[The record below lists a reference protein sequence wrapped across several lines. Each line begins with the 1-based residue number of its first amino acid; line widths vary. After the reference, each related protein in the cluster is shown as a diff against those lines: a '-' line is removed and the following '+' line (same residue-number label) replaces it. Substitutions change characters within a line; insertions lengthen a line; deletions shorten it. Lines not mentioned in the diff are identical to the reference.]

1 MISIVIPLYNKR
13 DGIGKALQSVFAQTF
28 TDYEIIVVDDGS
40 TDGSEEE
47 VVRLQRE
54 RDEGSERDEVRGTRY
69 EEGFRN
75 EGRGTTNQEGFRNEG
90 RRTRVEVSVNGDQ
103 QPTTKNQKPATSNQK
118 PKTSNQ
124 PPATGHRQPIRLIR
138 QANAGVS
145 AARNRGIA
153 EAHGEWI
160 ALLDADDEWKPDYL
174 ATIAN
179 MINRFPDCDVLAT
192 NYEMHQ
198 ADGKIIPTILNKI
211 KFKGTQG
218 VLDNYFEVASSSN
231 PPLWTSAVCARK
243 SAFEAIGGFPTGIIQ
258 GEDLLTWAK
267 LASRYKIAYCLKPLA
282 VFNIEE
288 MNRNSRP
295 KRIPPVPDRVGEG
308 LKQLRKEYN
317 PPYIRE
323 YLSFWHK
330 MRSALFWRLKEKGQA
345 RKEALKAICLNPLN
359 YKAYVLLALNMI

>member
-54 RDEGSERDEVRGTRY
+54 RDEGSDRDEVRGTRY
-69 EEGFRN
+69 
-75 EGRGTTNQEGFRNEG
+75 
-90 RRTRVEVSVNGDQ
+90 EVSVNGDQ
-103 QPTTKNQKPATSNQK
+103 QPTTKNQQPSTRNQQPTTNNQQLATS
-118 PKTSNQ
+118 
-124 PPATGHRQPIRLIR
+124 HRQPIRLIR

-153 EAHGEWI
+153 EAKGDYI

-174 ATIAN
+174 ATIAD
-179 MINRFPDCDVLAT
+179 MINRFPDSDVLAT

-198 ADGKIIPTILNKI
+198 ADGKIITTILNKI
-211 KFKGTQG
+211 KFKGSEG
-218 VLDNYFEVASSSN
+218 VLDNYFEVASCSN
-231 PPLWTSAVCARK
+231 PPICSISICARK

-267 LASRYKIAYCLKPLA
+267 LASRYKIAYCLIPLA

-345 RKEALKAICLNPLN
+345 RKEAFKAICLNPLN
-359 YKAYVLLALNMI
+359 YKAYVLLGLNMI